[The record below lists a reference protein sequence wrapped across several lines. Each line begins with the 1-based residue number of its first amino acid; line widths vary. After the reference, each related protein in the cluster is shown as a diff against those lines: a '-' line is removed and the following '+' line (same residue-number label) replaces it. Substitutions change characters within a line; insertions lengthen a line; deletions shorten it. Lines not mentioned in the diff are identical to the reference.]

1 MENNLKSGRHQADAQ
16 KKGFVKPKEK
26 KEWAIEKAQDLCA
39 KLDSLLSESLID
51 TEKIKALVNHY
62 RINGLYQYS
71 FINSVMI
78 CAQGG
83 QLAQSFKRWLD
94 LERHVRKGEKAR
106 IYIFTPA
113 FKKKENEETGE
124 KEEFLAYFLLKP
136 IFDVSQTEGKPLE
149 YVHNSADTAAFSF
162 DDLAHKVSALTGLQ
176 VIVKPTGQARGFCD
190 DKEIAISE
198 SSNNTDRIKTLF
210 HEAAHALFNHHK
222 THDRPREVEA
232 EAAAYLLL
240 SFLGIDYELSA
251 GYINGWKADRD
262 QIAKTEIIKVA
273 DRLIRAVRPVPEPV
287 EALALA
293 TAAA

>member
-1 MENNLKSGRHQADAQ
+1 MKEKLNGGRHQADTP
-16 KKGFVKPKEK
+16 KKGFVKP
-26 KEWAIEKAQDLCA
+26 KEWAIEKAQDLRA

-136 IFDVSQTEGKPLE
+136 VFDVSQTEGKPLE
-149 YVHNSADTAAFSF
+149 YVHNSADTAAYSF

-176 VIVKPTGQARGFCD
+176 VTVKPTGQARGYCD
-190 DKEIAISE
+190 DKEIAVSE

-222 THDRPREVEA
+222 TEDKPREVREVEA

-240 SFLGIDYELSA
+240 SFLGIEYELSA
-251 GYINGWKADRD
+251 GYINGWNADKGA
-262 QIAKTEIIKVA
+262 IEKTEIVKVA
-273 DRLIRAVRPVPEPV
+273 DRLIKAIRSEQP
-287 EALALA
+287 ALE
-293 TAAA
+293 TVAA